1 MLMHTTNRSVADG
14 MRVLVLTHRLPFAPN
29 RGDRVRAFHIVKLLA
44 ARADVHVVSLVHD
57 RAEAAEADTLRRM
70 GVRVSIAPVP
80 RVRNLARA
88 AVELGTSRPLT
99 HILLHSPQMQAAV
112 RRATADWRP
121 DVVLAYCSGV
131 APAALAPPLDDVP
144 LVLDMVDVDSA
155 KWAAFGEAASF
166 PRSWIFRREARC
178 LAAFEQHAVAAARSV
193 VVVNERE
200 RETLLRLAP
209 DAGVVVAPNGVDV
222 DALSPRDLPMT
233 GERVIFAAVF
243 NYAPNA
249 DGAIWFAREVWPRVR
264 EARRSARLTLAGASP
279 TRAVRRLAEADESI
293 EVTGSVKD
301 IRPFLWRSAVSVA
314 PIFQARGVQNKVLEA
329 AAAGLP
335 AVVTRPVWEGL
346 PQEVLPACRMAES
359 AERFAAEIVR
369 LLALSPT
376 DRRRRAARAR
386 LSGLAW
392 PARLAPLVEEI
403 ESAAGAQTAVARA
416 R

>member
-1 MLMHTTNRSVADG
+1 
-14 MRVLVLTHRLPFAPN
+14 
-29 RGDRVRAFHIVKLLA
+29 
-44 ARADVHVVSLVHD
+44 
-57 RAEAAEADTLRRM
+57 
-70 GVRVSIAPVP
+70 
-80 RVRNLARA
+80 
-88 AVELGTSRPLT
+88 
-99 HILLHSPQMQAAV
+99 
-112 RRATADWRP
+112 
-121 DVVLAYCSGV
+121 
-131 APAALAPPLDDVP
+131 
-144 LVLDMVDVDSA
+144 VLDMVDVDSA

-301 IRPFLWRSAVSVA
+301 IRPFLWQSAVSVA